1 MVDRIAKKLTGLSAV
16 MGLPVY
22 ADVKPVK
29 SEAKEYIVFNPSDDR
44 PILWGNNEVI
54 ANKITIQ
61 VHMFTFGN
69 PNKAI
74 KKMKNYLKQQGFY
87 YARTAVQ
94 YESDTKYRHITI
106 EVSDVYLDNEEVM

>member
-74 KKMKNYLKQQGFY
+74 KKMKNYLRIYFY
-87 YARTAVQ
+87 YNNKVKMLSELIALFRGIIVGGAA
-94 YESDTKYRHITI
+94 DLI
-106 EVSDVYLDNEEVM
+106 EVWIL